1 MEADKMF
8 EELGYHVTELTE
20 AIIYTRRSEKKA
32 YVRRNICF
40 YLKEYTVGACY
51 DDGWDEFPKA
61 DITMQE
67 LKAINK
73 KVEELGWI

>member
-1 MEADKMF
+1 MNADKIF

-32 YVRRNICF
+32 YIRRSICF

-61 DITMQE
+61 DISMQE

-73 KVEELGWI
+73 KCEELGWI